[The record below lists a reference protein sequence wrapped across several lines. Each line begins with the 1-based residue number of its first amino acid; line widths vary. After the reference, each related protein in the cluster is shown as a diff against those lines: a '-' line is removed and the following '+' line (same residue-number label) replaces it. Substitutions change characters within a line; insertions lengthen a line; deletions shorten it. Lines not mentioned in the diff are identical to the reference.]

1 MDKIFFFLGKVWNI
15 LQLNLM
21 RKLCWFCLAMLEH
34 YRHESKESLRIEWN
48 RHIKV
53 TQRNLKMW
61 PLWAVALYVQLNN
74 MKLPFIYIY
83 SDLLHRGAILTVTLL
98 PIKLKMHMSVKL
110 NLKFI
115 LVVHDAN
122 NVVIFGR
129 NYEFTHGFQWG
140 SCYSIF
146 SFICMSCRSLSV
158 LLYFFVWPLC
168 CRYIDSDYPFSI
180 FKLFSSMFFKINCQ
194 FKNMMTIIQETHRA
208 Y

>member
-140 SCYSIF
+140 SCYSILVLYVCLVDRCLSFCTF
-146 SFICMSCRSLSV
+146 SFGHCNVDIWILITPLVSSNSSHLCSL
-158 LLYFFVWPLC
+158 
-168 CRYIDSDYPFSI
+168 
-180 FKLFSSMFFKINCQ
+180 N
-194 FKNMMTIIQETHRA
+194 
-208 Y
+208 